1 MTIATE
7 TQNLI
12 EAALDGDP
20 ALTTLAVT
28 GTSPTTLNVHI
39 SFGIPASTIGGCTY
53 YRNPPFRR
61 ETLADLV
68 VRMQRLRW
76 QRATPLI
83 PLAMPPVEADLRIL
97 HQKYGTLRFYWSGD
111 LPEPGD
117 AIISAAEHLSGHVC
131 EACGA
136 PGSQQNWSGWWNTH
150 CPDHTQKR
158 PS

>member
-28 GTSPTTLNVHI
+28 GSSPTTLNVHI
-39 SFGIPASTIGGCTY
+39 IPGIPASAIGGTTY
-53 YRNPPFRR
+53 HREPPFRR

-76 QRATPLI
+76 QRAAPLTPLAI
-83 PLAMPPVEADLRIL
+83 PPL
-97 HQKYGTLRFYWSGD
+97 
-111 LPEPGD
+111 
-117 AIISAAEHLSGHVC
+117 
-131 EACGA
+131 
-136 PGSQQNWSGWWNTH
+136 
-150 CPDHTQKR
+150 
-158 PS
+158 